1 MSLQNFITERL
12 KITTNSKS
20 ANILNPK
27 TRDELISLIGEELER
42 QGPDADLNHI
52 DVSEITDMMGLFK
65 NVYIENIKIDQWD
78 TSNVADMSYMF
89 MYCNNFNGD
98 LSAWDTSKVKNMC
111 AMFDDCLN

>member
-12 KITTNSKS
+12 KITS
-20 ANILNPK
+20 K
-27 TRDELISLIGEELER
+27 TRGINKYRPTTKDELESIIKYELKQ

-78 TSNVADMSYMF
+78 TSNVTDMSYMF

-98 LSAWDTSKVKNMC
+98 LSAWDTSKVKKYVCNV
-111 AMFDDCLN
+111 